1 MRGVGGGAGRTCAG
15 PGGARAGGAYLLEVE
30 ESGRAGHGVRE
41 HAAGVGQ
48 QEAARVRHGA
58 QHGAAGGRPAAEAAL
73 RSLRPSVCARALPPG
88 RPPGLSSSGP
98 PLPRVALVKREAW
111 KGERRA
117 SAGGCPCPGGEA
129 GESARQTMER
139 GWMRC
144 ARGWMWAEGSQSLW
158 SHRSPVCKEWCV
170 CVCECARVRA
180 CVAVGGGVPGVLQH
194 QTEPRALARGKRTRP
209 TAPLP
214 VPHLTPRP
222 PACAGPPVLAPSR
235 GPCAPLLRPRAASS
249 PGGDRVW
256 DLRWPLLV

>member
-1 MRGVGGGAGRTCAG
+1 M
-15 PGGARAGGAYLLEVE
+15 
-30 ESGRAGHGVRE
+30 RE

-129 GESARQTMER
+129 GESACQTMER

-144 ARGWMWAEGSQSLW
+144 TRGWMWAEGSQSLW

-194 QTEPRALARGKRTRP
+194 QTEPRACSGEENPADGT
-209 TAPLP
+209 TAGPALNPSPAGLRRVACSSPLP
-214 VPHLTPRP
+214 PALRSPPP
-222 PACAGPPVLAPSR
+222 PARSLCSR
-235 GPCAPLLRPRAASS
+235 RR
-249 PGGDRVW
+249 R
-256 DLRWPLLV
+256 R